1 MSNSVIPFVR
11 RATKN
16 MSSPCWTAGREASL
30 SSLLNNPLYHGVA
43 VLPLM
48 YNDITLHY
56 IALWTLVFGATLV
69 WAVMHLKR
77 NKRIRQT
84 VRDGEMLRMR
94 IRNILQHSRE
104 ILFGFDLRSGRFDY
118 LSPACLSLTGFTIEE
133 IKAMGPRELLQRLH
147 PDDRDEM
154 HKLID
159 QLRQRTKESEWLGP
173 VDYRFLHRDGQYR
186 SFSDHLHVTY
196 DDAGGAAYAG
206 GSVRDVTRIVRL
218 EESMRILERK
228 FQDTQKMAGL
238 GLLAS
243 GIAHDFNNLLTVI
256 LGNAELALLDCGGTD
271 GGVLDEIKQ
280 TALRAA
286 ELANQMLVY
295 TGKTSL
301 VVSSIN
307 LCSAVKEMGSLLDVS
322 ISKKVSIQ
330 YCLAENVPFIRGD
343 VSQIRQVAM
352 NLITNA
358 SEAIG
363 DRSGV
368 IAISIHAVELQ
379 TGELERTFPPGG
391 LPAGRYVRLEVSDTG
406 DGMNEE
412 TMQKIFDPLFTT
424 KITGRGLGLASLL
437 NVVQRHNGAVD
448 VKSEVGR
455 GTVFRVYFP
464 VEEQA
469 GEQCAE
475 ETPAANGEWR
485 GYGTALVA
493 DDEEAVRNITTA
505 LLERLGFRVITSAD
519 GVETVD
525 LYTEHAGE
533 ISLLLMDL
541 NMPRL
546 NGIEATLRIR
556 HVNPQVPVLFM
567 SGYPREQ
574 VMERFGQQPHTDF
587 IRKPFQ
593 TGELLAGIRHVIEAR
608 CD

>member
-1 MSNSVIPFVR
+1 MANRESNL
-11 RATKN
+11 N
-16 MSSPCWTAGREASL
+16 
-30 SSLLNNPLYHGVA
+30 SLLNSLSCIGA
-43 VLPLM
+43 GQGLASFPLM

-56 IALWTLVFGATLV
+56 IALWALVFGAALI

-77 NKRIRQT
+77 NARIRQAAHE
-84 VRDGEMLRMR
+84 GELLRIR
-94 IRNILQHSRE
+94 VRNILQHARE
-104 ILFGFDLRSGRFDY
+104 ALFGFDLRCGKFDY
-118 LSPACLSLTGFTIEE
+118 LSPACLSLTGYSAEE
-133 IKAMGPRELLQRLH
+133 IEAMGPQELLQRLH
-147 PDDRDEM
+147 PDDRDEIDR
-154 HKLID
+154 LIG
-159 QLRQRTKESEWLGP
+159 QLRQRTREREWLGL

-186 SFSDHLHVTY
+186 SFSDHLHVMY
-196 DDAGGAAYAG
+196 DDTGHAVCVS
-206 GSVRDVTRIVRL
+206 GSVRDMTQVARL
-218 EESMRILERK
+218 EESMRILEKK
-228 FQDTQKMAGL
+228 FQDSQKMAGL

-243 GIAHDFNNLLTVI
+243 GIAHDFNNLMTVV
-256 LGNAELALLDCGGTD
+256 LGNAELALLDCGGSD
-271 GGVLDEIKQ
+271 GGVLDEIKK
-280 TALRAA
+280 TSLRAA

-307 LCSAVKEMGSLLDVS
+307 LSSVVKEMGSLLDVS
-322 ISKKVSIQ
+322 ISKKVSIR
-330 YCLAENVPFIRGD
+330 YCLAENVPLIRGD

-368 IAISIHAVELQ
+368 IAISIHEVELKA
-379 TGELERTFPPGG
+379 GELERTFPPGG

-437 NVVQRHNGAVD
+437 NVVQRHTGAVD

-464 VEEQA
+464 AEEQISEM
-469 GEQCAE
+469 GAE
-475 ETPAANGEWR
+475 EILAASDEWH
-485 GYGTALVA
+485 GHGTALVA
-493 DDEEAVRNITTA
+493 DDEEAIRNITAA
-505 LLERLGFRVITSAD
+505 LLERLGFRVITAAD
-519 GVETVD
+519 GFETVD
-525 LYTEHAGE
+525 LYTEHAGD

-556 HVNPQVPVLFM
+556 HINPKVPVLFM

-574 VMERFGQQPHTDF
+574 VMGCFGQQPHTDF

-593 TGELLAGIRHVIEAR
+593 SSELLAGIQSVLEVRR
-608 CD
+608 D

>member
-1 MSNSVIPFVR
+1 
-11 RATKN
+11 

>member
-1 MSNSVIPFVR
+1 MF
-11 RATKN
+11 
-16 MSSPCWTAGREASL
+16 SPCWTANREPNLNNLLNSL
-30 SSLLNNPLYHGVA
+30 SCIGAGQGLA
-43 VLPLM
+43 AFPLM

-56 IALWTLVFGATLV
+56 IALWALVFGAALI

-77 NKRIRQT
+77 NARIRQT
-84 VRDGEMLRMR
+84 VHEGELLRIR
-94 IRNILQHSRE
+94 VRNILQHSRE
-104 ILFGFDLRSGRFDY
+104 ALFGFDLRCGKFDY
-118 LSPACLSLTGFTIEE
+118 LSPACLSLTGYPAEE
-133 IKAMGPRELLQRLH
+133 IEAMGPHELLQRIH
-147 PDDRDEM
+147 PDDRNEIDR
-154 HKLID
+154 LIG
-159 QLRQRTKESEWLGP
+159 QLRQRTREREWLGL

-186 SFSDHLHVTY
+186 SFSDHLHVMY
-196 DDAGGAAYAG
+196 DDAGHAVYVS
-206 GSVRDVTRIVRL
+206 GSVRDMTQIARL
-218 EESMRILERK
+218 EESMRILEKK
-228 FQDTQKMAGL
+228 FQDSQKMAGL

-243 GIAHDFNNLLTVI
+243 GIAHDFNNLMTVV
-256 LGNAELALLDCGGTD
+256 LGNAELALLDCGGSD
-271 GGVLDEIKQ
+271 GGVLDEIKK
-280 TALRAA
+280 TSLRAA

-307 LCSAVKEMGSLLDVS
+307 LSSVVKEMGSLLDVS
-322 ISKKVSIQ
+322 ISKKVSIR
-330 YCLAENVPFIRGD
+330 YCLAENVPLIRGD

-368 IAISIHAVELQ
+368 IAISIHEVELKS
-379 TGELERTFPPGG
+379 GELERTFPPGG

-455 GTVFRVYFP
+455 GTVFRIYFP
-464 VEEQA
+464 AEEQVSEM
-469 GEQCAE
+469 GAE
-475 ETPAANGEWR
+475 EMLAASDEWR
-485 GYGTALVA
+485 GHGTALVA
-493 DDEEAVRNITTA
+493 DDEEAIRNITAA
-505 LLERLGFRVITSAD
+505 LLERLGFRVITAAD
-519 GVETVD
+519 GFETVD
-525 LYTEHAGE
+525 LYTEHAGD

-556 HVNPQVPVLFM
+556 HINPKVPVLFM

-574 VMERFGQQPHTDF
+574 VMSRFGQQPHTDF

-593 TGELLAGIRHVIEAR
+593 SSELLAGIQSVLEVRR
-608 CD
+608 N

>member
-1 MSNSVIPFVR
+1 
-11 RATKN
+11 
-16 MSSPCWTAGREASL
+16 
-30 SSLLNNPLYHGVA
+30 VA